1 MDVKDRNTVVKDR
14 FTTMLRTW
22 IDQFAHTM
30 QNTDTKEYLQV
41 LVIDPFLKYMMNR
54 IFPYMLI
61 VLCLFAILIIFVILT
76 FFLLLLRPSSSA
88 HAASAVAA
96 ACPFCAGGGIGRS
109 V

>member
-1 MDVKDRNTVVKDR
+1 MPETKDRNTVVKDR

-41 LVIDPFLKYMMNR
+41 LVLDPFVKYMMNR
-54 IFPYMLI
+54 IFPYMII

-76 FFLLLLRPSSSA
+76 FFLLLLRPSTPNLT
-88 HAASAVAA
+88 HGIT
-96 ACPFCAGGGIGRS
+96 ACPFCIAARGS
-109 V
+109 

>member
-1 MDVKDRNTVVKDR
+1 MAGDAKDRNAAVKDR

-41 LVIDPFLKYMMNR
+41 LVLDPFLKYMMNR

-76 FFLLLLRPSSSA
+76 FFLLLLRPSSNTMN
-88 HAASAVAA
+88 ASTIAP
-96 ACPFCAGGGIGRS
+96 CPFCVGRA
-109 V
+109 